1 MCFCFRILCLLTI
14 MMAQGPF
21 HYEYMHGHTE
31 PSESHEQCSLEGSH
45 FDTKIVASIDTESD
59 CISCRSALSV
69 YFETEPFSI
78 FEPSVEIG
86 HLLLADF
93 FTIRDLDYSRTL
105 RGPPLV

>member
-1 MCFCFRILCLLTI
+1 M

-21 HYEYMHGHTE
+21 HYESMHGHSE
-31 PSESHEQCSLEGSH
+31 PSESHVQCSLEGPH
-45 FDTKIVASIDTESD
+45 FDTKTVANIDTESD

-69 YFETEPFSI
+69 YFKTEPFSI
-78 FEPSVEIG
+78 IEPSVENG

>member
-31 PSESHEQCSLEGSH
+31 PSESHEQCTIVGSY
-45 FDTKIVASIDTESD
+45 FDTKTVASIDTESD